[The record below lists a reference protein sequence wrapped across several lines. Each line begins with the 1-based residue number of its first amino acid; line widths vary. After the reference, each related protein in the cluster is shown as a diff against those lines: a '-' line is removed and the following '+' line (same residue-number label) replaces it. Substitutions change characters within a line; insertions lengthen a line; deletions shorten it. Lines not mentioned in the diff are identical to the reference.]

1 MRIAVLD
8 DWQGVARGLAD
19 WSRLEGLAEPVF
31 FSDPIPPER
40 AADVLADFEILLPLR
55 ERMAFPAALI
65 DRLPQL
71 RMISLTGRRN
81 GSVDLAALDRRGIAY
96 SFTQPEDGSDASAAE
111 LALGLML
118 AAARHIPQAHHAVQ
132 AGGFQRGV
140 SLGRSLNGQ
149 TIGIIGL
156 GRLGQQMA
164 AYCRALGMRVVAW
177 SPNLTPERAAEAG
190 AQCAGKAELL
200 AMSDVISLHMVLGP
214 STRNL
219 IGAEDLARMRRGCI
233 LVNTSR
239 GGLIDQAA
247 LVAALREGTIWA
259 ALDVFEEEPLRTD
272 DPILTAPN
280 TVLTPH
286 LGYCVST
293 KLESFYRQAIANI
306 LAFAAKG

>member
-1 MRIAVLD
+1 
-8 DWQGVARGLAD
+8 
-19 WSRLEGLAEPVF
+19 
-31 FSDPIPPER
+31 
-40 AADVLADFEILLPLR
+40 
-55 ERMAFPAALI
+55 
-65 DRLPQL
+65 
-71 RMISLTGRRN
+71 
-81 GSVDLAALDRRGIAY
+81 
-96 SFTQPEDGSDASAAE
+96 
-111 LALGLML
+111 
-118 AAARHIPQAHHAVQ
+118 
-132 AGGFQRGV
+132 
-140 SLGRSLNGQ
+140 LGRSLNGQ